1 MRKLVIMGAQGSG
14 KGTQAKLLCD
24 AHDLVH
30 ISVGDIFRWHVQKHT
45 KLGARVKRIMAEGR
59 LVPDELVEEVVSE
72 RLAQH
77 DWNYG
82 FLLDGFPRSFAQAEF
97 FLESYDIDAVLHLDV
112 PRGVVRERILSRRLC
127 PACGLDYNLIYH
139 RPAVPDTCDV
149 CRGPLRQR
157 PDDSPEAVEARLD
170 DYEAKTRPIL
180 ELFRRK
186 EYVLDLDGTRA
197 PAAIQAEIRARLG
210 HLLEGR
216 PAGAA
221 TPAIPVGR

>member
-1 MRKLVIMGAQGSG
+1 MRKFVIMGPQGSG

-24 AHDLVH
+24 ACDLVH

-45 KLGARVKRIMAEGR
+45 KLGAKVKRIVAEGH
-59 LVPDELVEEVVSE
+59 LVPDDLVEEVVGE

-82 FLLDGFPRSFAQAEF
+82 FLLDGFPRNLVQAEF
-97 FLESYDIDAVLHLDV
+97 FLETYDIDAVLHLDV
-112 PRGVVRERILSRRLC
+112 PRAVVRERILARLLC
-127 PACGLDYNLIYH
+127 SACGLDYNLIYH
-139 RPAVPDTCDV
+139 RPTVADTCDV
-149 CRGPLRQR
+149 CRGRLVQR

-186 EYVLDLDGTRA
+186 EYVVDLDGTRA

-210 HLLEGR
+210 EQLEQRTVR
-216 PAGAA
+216 PAG
-221 TPAIPVGR
+221 VLR